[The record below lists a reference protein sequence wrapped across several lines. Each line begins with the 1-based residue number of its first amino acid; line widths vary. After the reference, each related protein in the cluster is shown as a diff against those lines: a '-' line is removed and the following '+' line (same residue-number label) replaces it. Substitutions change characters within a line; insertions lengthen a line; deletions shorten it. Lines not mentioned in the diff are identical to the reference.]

1 MLKALGGFIDML
13 FKPLN
18 ALFSVPGGDAP
29 KLVDKPPAYDIV
41 SQGPLTLLEGLPAPV
56 LVVVNRLPSTFQA
69 ESTKRPEIEEAVREI
84 QREG

>member
-18 ALFSVPGGDAP
+18 ALFYRPGGDAP
-29 KLVDKPPAYDIV
+29 KLVDKAPDYEAR
-41 SQGPLTLLEGLPAPV
+41 GPLEPLEGLPVPV
-56 LVVVNRLPSTFQA
+56 LVVVAGLTSALQA
-69 ESTKRPEIEEAVREI
+69 ESTKRPEIEDAIREI

>member
-18 ALFSVPGGDAP
+18 ALFYRPGGDAP
-29 KLVDKPPAYDIV
+29 KLVDKVPDYETR
-41 SQGPLTLLEGLPAPV
+41 GPLEPLAGLPAP
-56 LVVVNRLPSTFQA
+56 LLTVVAGLMSAAQA
-69 ESTKRPEIEEAVREI
+69 ESGKRPEIEALVREL

>member
-18 ALFSVPGGDAP
+18 ALFYRPGGDAP
-29 KLVDKPPAYDIV
+29 KLVDKAPDYETRG
-41 SQGPLTLLEGLPAPV
+41 SLTPLEGLPAPV
-56 LVVVNRLPSTFQA
+56 LVVVAGRTNALEA